1 MDTIRPI
8 GDRVLVRRDEAEEE
22 TKGGIFVPATV
33 RNPPQ
38 QGTVVAV
45 GEGVYTE
52 SGNLIPLQAKPGNA
66 LLFGSH
72 CGNEIEFNHE
82 TLVMLSAREMLA
94 VVDGDEVRPVGDRVL
109 VRRDDPKDKTDGG
122 LFLPETAQ
130 KPPQTGVVV
139 AHGEGIYTESGVLL
153 TLPVSEGSRVI
164 FGEGVGSEIEV
175 KGEKLIMLGIR
186 DIYGTVEAE

>member
-1 MDTIRPI
+1 METIRPI
-8 GDRVLVRRDEAEEE
+8 GDRVLVRRDEAEAE
-22 TKGGIFVPATV
+22 TEGGIFVPATV

-38 QGTVVAV
+38 RGTVVAV

-52 SGNLIPLQAKPGNA
+52 SGDLIKLQAEPGNS
-66 LLFGSH
+66 LLFGAH
-72 CGNEIEFNHE
+72 CGNEVEFNHE
-82 TLVMLSAREMLA
+82 TLLMLTAREMLA

-109 VRRDDPKDKTDGG
+109 VRRDKPKDQTDGG

-153 TLPVSEGSRVI
+153 TLPVAAGNRVL
-164 FGEGVGSEIEV
+164 FGDGVGSEIEV
-175 KGEKLIMLGIR
+175 KGEALIMLGIR
-186 DIYGTVEAE
+186 DIYGTVAPE